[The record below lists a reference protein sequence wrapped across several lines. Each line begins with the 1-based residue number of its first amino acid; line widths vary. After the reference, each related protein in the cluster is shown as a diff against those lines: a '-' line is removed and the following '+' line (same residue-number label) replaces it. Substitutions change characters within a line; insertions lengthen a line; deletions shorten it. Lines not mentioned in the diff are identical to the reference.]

1 MYIYLFIYIHVR
13 THRYTCSYTLHCA
26 YINVLARKRISIL
39 CLAVWTDA
47 YFNVDV
53 FGDVCGVKL
62 IAVSGLGLV

>member
-1 MYIYLFIYIHVR
+1 M
-13 THRYTCSYTLHCA
+13 
-26 YINVLARKRISIL
+26 LARKRISIL